1 MKALQESQRAW
12 IAFRDAHVRSVFP
25 DPDPKTYG
33 SVYPMCRCSVLEQ
46 ITIDRAKELRRLW
59 IDGVDE
65 GDVCA
70 GSRAVKARPNRKE

>member
-1 MKALQESQRAW
+1 MPT
-12 IAFRDAHVRSVFP
+12 FRSIFP
-25 DPDPKTYG
+25 DRDPKTG